1 MKTVIL
7 TQERKTFWASK
18 IARGSNIR
26 KGRKK
31 LSESVNT
38 FVCSPQPCHVLLLDN
53 AIFRKKDK
61 LNFTLKVTADESR
74 ANKGF

>member
-1 MKTVIL
+1 MKKVIL
-7 TQERKTFWASK
+7 TQEGKTFWASK

-38 FVCSPQPCHVLLLDN
+38 FVCSPQPCRVLLLDN
-53 AIFRKKDK
+53 AI
-61 LNFTLKVTADESR
+61 
-74 ANKGF
+74 